1 MCLGGKL
8 EKGERERIYLK
19 TAQKLF
25 LLPNEGSR
33 GFYSEKVTFQLPAH
47 LIGPPVTLQT
57 SAILVFSR
65 FNFRCI
71 FEGLPRTRLS

>member
-33 GFYSEKVTFQLPAH
+33 GFYSEKVTLQQFWPYP
-47 LIGPPVTLQT
+47 GSTLD
-57 SAILVFSR
+57 AYLNALLDLNWDNLGVL
-65 FNFRCI
+65 
-71 FEGLPRTRLS
+71 GKL